1 MSANRSTCV
10 SPLSGVV
17 LSIVVMALSAGC
29 RSGDDGIRGI
39 GTVEL
44 TEIGISPFV
53 AARVTR
59 MHVREGDQVQAGDT
73 LITMERATM
82 SAELEAKRAAVHSAE
97 AALRDLQA
105 GARPAEMDRLVAEL
119 RSLEADAVRAERD
132 VERLEP
138 QFRVGSASEQQLD
151 FARTAARAARARV
164 DATNESLRLL
174 RDGARPQQIA
184 VERANVEQAR
194 ASLRA
199 TEASAGEL
207 VLLAP
212 VAGVILARH
221 AEPGEMLAPGESAL
235 TLADPTRPW
244 VRIFLSQSAF
254 PLISVGDV
262 AIASLDAFPERTFRG
277 RVVSLARR
285 AEFTPRVALTEN
297 ERADL
302 LFGVRI
308 EFDDASGM
316 LKAGLPATVQ
326 IVPARADS
334 HGDARDTTA
343 WSP

>member
-1 MSANRSTCV
+1 V
-10 SPLSGVV
+10 SDNHGVHVSRLSGVALV
-17 LSIVVMALSAGC
+17 IVGMALVAGC
-29 RSGDDGIRGI
+29 RSGNDGIQGI

-53 AARVTR
+53 AARITR
-59 MHVREGDQVQAGDT
+59 MHVREGDEVQTGDT

-82 SAELEAKRAAVHSAE
+82 SAELEAQRAAVHSAE
-97 AALRDLQA
+97 AVLRDLLA
-105 GARPAEMDRLVAEL
+105 GARPAEVDRLTAEL
-119 RSLEADAVRAERD
+119 RSLEADALRAERD

-138 QFRVGSASEQQLD
+138 LFRVGSASEQQLD
-151 FARTAARAARARV
+151 AARTAARAARARV
-164 DATNESLRLL
+164 DATEESRRLL

-184 VERANVEQAR
+184 GARANVEQAR
-194 ASLRA
+194 AALRA
-199 TEASAGEL
+199 AEASAGEL

-212 VAGVILARH
+212 LSGVVIARH
-221 AEPGEMLAPGESAL
+221 AEPGEVLAPGESAL

-244 VRIFLSQSAF
+244 IRIFLSPSAF
-254 PLISVGDV
+254 PLISVGDA
-262 AIASLDAFPERTFRG
+262 AIARLDAFPERTFRG
-277 RVVSLARR
+277 SVVSLARR

-326 IVPARADS
+326 ILPAPTDLQDA
-334 HGDARDTTA
+334 ARDTTA
-343 WSP
+343 PLR